1 MRSRQDPTRCD
12 EEGKTVQLVVVR
24 VSRTE
29 SHSNRIWKANHFQRI
44 IAFHDQ
50 LARRKVGR
58 ANEEETQIRRDSKLI
73 FGCAFY
79 AAFVDVNDTAQT
91 RNNRKSDDL

>member
-1 MRSRQDPTRCD
+1 MRSHQDPTRRD
-12 EEGKTVQLVVVR
+12 DEGKTIRLVVAR

-50 LARRKVGR
+50 LARRKVDR
-58 ANEEETQIRRDSKLI
+58 ANEEETRIRRESKLI

-79 AAFVDVNDTAQT
+79 AVFVDVNDTARG
-91 RNNRKSDDL
+91 RNKEQP